1 MCINSLGKV
10 RLQSERVIR
19 HSLLQHVSRGFFR
32 LQNCGMSPASIIV
45 TKDLHLSYGIQS
57 SLVQYK
63 LSDIGEGIREVSIKE
78 WFVRLVITLPSLIQS
93 VRCRVTRHQLQLH
106 DGIIRKLYY
115 SVDDTALVGQPLV
128 DIQ

>member
-1 MCINSLGKV
+1 M
-10 RLQSERVIR
+10 
-19 HSLLQHVSRGFFR
+19 R

-93 VRCRVTRHQLQLH
+93 VRCRVTRHQLQLQ
-106 DGIIRKLYY
+106 
-115 SVDDTALVGQPLV
+115 VDMTGLFASCITVLMTQHSLVSHWLTLSK
-128 DIQ
+128 